1 MSVRLRRCLI
11 FVFAP
16 ALAAAGAWT
25 TAALAE
31 DAAPAG
37 TVTIERLEWMAASSG
52 ENLKWPDAVAY
63 CEGLELG
70 GRDDWRL
77 PSLAELEGLHDADAA
92 GGEGIRSPFVIG
104 DCCLW
109 SGESLVDRPAEDGDE
124 IGGRPEMY
132 HWGFMFDGGLRYYA
146 VHIFEDGRALC
157 TRDVGVD
164 ADQDDA
170 IFQ

>member
-1 MSVRLRRCLI
+1 MRIRHFNLLFGILVLVSV
-11 FVFAP
+11 VVAP
-16 ALAAAGAWT
+16 AAQAE
-25 TAALAE
+25 TATV
-31 DAAPAG
+31 DADR
-37 TVTIERLEWMAASSG
+37 TIVIGDIEWASATNGS
-52 ENLKWPDAVAY
+52 NIKWPDAVEY
-63 CEGLELG
+63 CADLSLA

-77 PSLAELEGLHDADAA
+77 PTLAELETLHDPDAEGE

-157 TRDVGVD
+157 ARD
-164 ADQDDA
+164 AQTES
-170 IFQ
+170 